1 LLELLSVLPGHIIV
15 PLEDRVV
22 LCSKFFDYHALDPD
36 SVPAYEKGDRV
47 DAFWVAIQ
55 RLKDPATGK
64 QLYPNLCKLVMHVLL
79 LLHRNSFC
87 ETLFS
92 IVKKMITD
100 MRSQLGRGKEGHA
113 SDSVYKDVHGVK
125 NTLCGLLTSKI
136 NVFKGTNCHEWKPT
150 GDLLASCKSATYQA
164 PDY

>member
-1 LLELLSVLPGHIIV
+1 VA
-15 PLEDRVV
+15 
-22 LCSKFFDYHALDPD
+22 LCSKFFDYHALDPG
-36 SVPAYEKGDRV
+36 SVPAYEIGDRV

-92 IVKKMITD
+92 IGSIKTALCMILSFRGRLFLTEDKQFHEKKI
-100 MRSQLGRGKEGHA
+100 
-113 SDSVYKDVHGVK
+113 
-125 NTLCGLLTSKI
+125 
-136 NVFKGTNCHEWKPT
+136 
-150 GDLLASCKSATYQA
+150 
-164 PDY
+164 